1 MSQAES
7 WARIRALFDEVAE
20 LGAVEAEV
28 RVKALAGG
36 DVELESEVRR
46 LLAADREAGETPPPK
61 FVLRDSAESAWSA
74 ASDDRGGSAQ
84 SDPLLG
90 RRFGNWTLERPLGRG
105 GMGRV
110 YLARRA
116 DRAFEKTA
124 ALKLLRGA
132 LDNASFRDRF
142 ARERRIV
149 ATLDHPGIARL
160 LDGGESADGLPFLV
174 LEAVDGSDLVA
185 WADERRL
192 DVAGRLRLFRK
203 VLEAVA
209 YAHRR
214 LIVHRDLKPSNILV
228 TADGSPKLLDFG
240 IARIL
245 DQEEGADSPGA
256 TRTGE
261 AMLTPE
267 YASPEQRRGDP
278 VATGSDIYSLGIV
291 LYELL
296 VGSTPLR
303 GRTSSSPAGTAR
315 EGDRPPE
322 RPSTAARKRSSGL
335 TTVRPDEIR
344 GDLDAIVLKA
354 IRPEADE
361 RYRSVEELAAEI
373 DRFLE
378 GRPVEARRGSNLY
391 RLAKFA
397 RRHRVAL
404 VAAGLAVTVFA
415 VTLTH
420 SALRLRAE
428 RDRAERRFAETRELA
443 RSLLFDLH
451 DSIRDLDGAT
461 AARRLLVERGL
472 HYLERLRDESTGDPT
487 LRREVVEGYLR
498 LAEIF
503 SDRRAAAG
511 LELTVEAGDLL
522 ESARALIEPHAGELG
537 EAADRRLLVQVL
549 GATVRRRFT
558 GEIESEVRLAAAQR
572 AVEVA
577 ATLVRD
583 SPESADDQ
591 HLHAEALRDLADQL
605 GFAGRIAEAAG
616 PIDRASVAARRAAEL
631 RPADR
636 ELELAQA
643 ELELAAA
650 KVRFRVGL
658 HREARASLQTAR
670 EILARRAAAEPGSV
684 ELRDRFALALAEI
697 GSDAWQNGRPEE
709 GMAALE
715 QSCELL
721 AATVAADPANRQ
733 GVRRLT
739 SARTELALAMVA
751 SGRIDEALARH
762 GDALAALSRARERPG
777 APAFLIYDEA
787 FLAAQMGKAAA
798 LASRAAG
805 GAREQESLL
814 ARARE
819 WYERALTLHAEG
831 VRGGTASHQEPQA
844 WEQVQAAA
852 AELGVD

>member
-1 MSQAES
+1 MSEAER

-20 LGAVEAEV
+20 LGAVEADERV
-28 RVKALAGG
+28 RTLAGG
-36 DVELESEVRR
+36 DAELESEVLR
-46 LLAADREAGETPPPK
+46 LLVADREAGETPAPK
-61 FVLRDSAESAWSA
+61 FVLRDGNSNA
-74 ASDDRGGSAQ
+74 A

-132 LDNASFRDRF
+132 LDSASFRERF

-160 LDGGESADGLPFLV
+160 LDGGESDDGLPFLV
-174 LEAVDGSDLVA
+174 LEAVEGSDLVA

-203 VLEAVA
+203 VLDAVA
-209 YAHRR
+209 YAHRK

-245 DQEEGADSPGA
+245 DPQEGAKSPGA

-278 VATGSDIYSLGIV
+278 VSTGSDIYSLGIV

-296 VGSTPLR
+296 VGSTPRR
-303 GRTSSSPAGTAR
+303 GRTSSSSAGPAGG
-315 EGDRPPE
+315 EDRPPE
-322 RPSTAARKRSSGL
+322 RPSTAARKRQPGS
-335 TTVRPDEIR
+335 TTVRPDAIH

-354 IRPEADE
+354 IRPEPDE
-361 RYRSVEELAAEI
+361 RYRSVEELATEI
-373 DRFLE
+373 DRYLE
-378 GRPVEARRGSNLY
+378 GRPVEARRGSDFY

-404 VAAGLAVTVFA
+404 VATGLVVSVFA

-461 AARRLLVERGL
+461 TARRLLVERGL
-472 HYLERLRDESTGDPT
+472 HYLERLRDESAGDPA

-511 LELTVEAGDLL
+511 LELTIEAEDLL
-522 ESARALIEPHAGELG
+522 ESARMLIEPSAGELD
-537 EAADRRLLVQVL
+537 EPADRRLLVQVL

-558 GEIESEVRLAAAQR
+558 GEIESEERLAAAQR

-577 ATLVRD
+577 AALVRD
-583 SPESADDQ
+583 APESADDQ

-605 GFAGRIAEAAG
+605 GFAGRIAEAAE
-616 PIDRASVAARRAAEL
+616 PIDLGSAAARRAAEL
-631 RPADR
+631 RPGDR
-636 ELELAQA
+636 ELELARA

-650 KVRFRVGL
+650 KVRFRVG
-658 HREARASLQTAR
+658 RGPEARASLATAR
-670 EILARRAAAEPGSV
+670 GILERRSAAEPGSV
-684 ELRDRFALALAEI
+684 ELRDRLALALAEI

-715 QSCELL
+715 RSCELL

-751 SGRIDEALARH
+751 AGQIDEALARY
-762 GDALAALSRARERPG
+762 GEALAALSRARERPG

-787 FLAAQMGKAAA
+787 FLAAQLGKAAA
-798 LASRAAG
+798 LAARAAG
-805 GAREQESLL
+805 DGGERPSLL

-819 WYERALTLHAEG
+819 WYARALSLHAEG
-831 VRGGTASHQEPQA
+831 VREGIASHQESQA
-844 WEQVQAAA
+844 WEQVQTAA

>member
-1 MSQAES
+1 MLRRRCGGA
-7 WARIRALFDEVAE
+7 IRSSAGDSATGRSNGRSAAAAW
-20 LGAVEAEV
+20 GA
-28 RVKALAGG
+28 
-36 DVELESEVRR
+36 SIW
-46 LLAADREAGETPPPK
+46 LAAPTAPSRRPRPSSSCAAP
-61 FVLRDSAESAWSA
+61 LDS
-74 ASDDRGGSAQ
+74 
-84 SDPLLG
+84 
-90 RRFGNWTLERPLGRG
+90 
-105 GMGRV
+105 
-110 YLARRA
+110 
-116 DRAFEKTA
+116 
-124 ALKLLRGA
+124 
-132 LDNASFRDRF
+132 ASFRDRF

-160 LDGGESADGLPFLV
+160 LDGGESDDGLPFLV
-174 LEAVDGSDLVA
+174 LEAVEGSDLVA

-203 VLEAVA
+203 VLDAVA

-245 DQEEGADSPGA
+245 DPQEGADSPGA

-303 GRTSSSPAGTAR
+303 DRTSSSSAGPAGG
-315 EGDRPPE
+315 EDRPPE
-322 RPSTAARKRSSGL
+322 RPSTAARKRQPGS

-354 IRPEADE
+354 IRPEPDE
-361 RYRSVEELAAEI
+361 RYRSVEELATEI
-373 DRFLE
+373 DRYLE

-404 VAAGLAVTVFA
+404 VATGLVVSVFA

-472 HYLERLRDESTGDPT
+472 HYLERLRDESAGDPA

-498 LAEIF
+498 LAELF

-511 LELTVEAGDLL
+511 LELTIEAGDLL
-522 ESARALIEPHAGELG
+522 ESARTLIEPSAGELG
-537 EAADRRLLVQVL
+537 ESSGPPASRPGPRRD
-549 GATVRRRFT
+549 GATAFHRRDR
-558 GEIESEVRLAAAQR
+558 ERVRLAAARR

-605 GFAGRIAEAAG
+605 GFAGRIAEAAE
-616 PIDRASVAARRAAEL
+616 PIDLGSVAARRAAEL
-631 RPADR
+631 RPGDR
-636 ELELAQA
+636 ELELARA

-650 KVRFRVGL
+650 KVRFRVGRTPRRARRSRRRARFSSGAPRPSPGASSCGTGSL
-658 HREARASLQTAR
+658 WRWPRSAATPGKTAGPRRGWRRSSVRASCWRRPSPPIRRTAR
-670 EILARRAAAEPGSV
+670 E
-684 ELRDRFALALAEI
+684 
-697 GSDAWQNGRPEE
+697 
-709 GMAALE
+709 
-715 QSCELL
+715 C
-721 AATVAADPANRQ
+721 
-733 GVRRLT
+733 
-739 SARTELALAMVA
+739 
-751 SGRIDEALARH
+751 
-762 GDALAALSRARERPG
+762 
-777 APAFLIYDEA
+777 
-787 FLAAQMGKAAA
+787 
-798 LASRAAG
+798 AG
-805 GAREQESLL
+805 
-814 ARARE
+814 
-819 WYERALTLHAEG
+819 
-831 VRGGTASHQEPQA
+831 
-844 WEQVQAAA
+844 
-852 AELGVD
+852 